1 MSKCRIPLG
10 PFHPLLEEAEFF
22 NIKVEGEKVV
32 DIEMETGWMH
42 RGHEKISETK
52 TFTQSIFLVERICGI
67 CSTSHP
73 FACVNAIEDIDNI
86 EIPERAKYIRVLIGE
101 LERIHSH
108 LLWVGL
114 AGHFIG
120 YDTLWMWA
128 WKYREPILQL
138 SEMIT
143 GNRNHYAMM
152 RVGGVGRDFD
162 NSLIPKIIP
171 VLDMIEKKMVM
182 LAGAANDDPVLRSR
196 LKGVGV
202 LTKEDAINY
211 CANGPTARAS
221 GVDIDVRRD
230 DPTAYEVV
238 DVKVIVTPNGDVYDK
253 LVVRVLEIIESCH
266 IIKQCL
272 KAFEKVQG
280 PIINKV
286 KEISPGE
293 GIGRYEAPRGEVFHY
308 IRSDGSN
315 RPLRHK
321 VRAPSF
327 SNIPTYK
334 ASCVGI
340 PLADAL
346 ITLASVDPCYCC
358 TERSIKAFD
367 INGKKIEHNLLHLSR
382 KKTERLQRELIPK
395 EKSLIDGIFDLSLSR

>member
-22 NIKVEGEKVV
+22 DIKVEGEKVV

-52 TFTQSIFLVERICGI
+52 SYTQSIFLVERICGI

-73 FACVNAIEDIDNI
+73 FAAAHAMEDVDNV
-86 EIPERAKYIRVLIGE
+86 EIPERAKYIRIFIGE
-101 LERIHSH
+101 MERIHSH
-108 LLWVGL
+108 LLWLGL

-128 WKYREPILQL
+128 WRYREPVLQIFEKV
-138 SEMIT
+138 S
-143 GNRNHYAMM
+143 GNRNHYAMF

-162 NSLIPKIIP
+162 NALIREIHPT
-171 VLDMIEKKMVM
+171 LDMIEKKMLM
-182 LAGAANDDPVLRSR
+182 IAGAAQDDPVLRSR

-211 CANGPTARAS
+211 CAVGPTARAS

-230 DPTAYEVV
+230 DPFEYELV
-238 DVKVIVTPNGDVYDK
+238 DFPVRVLPNGDVYDK
-253 LVVRVLEIIESCH
+253 LVVRVLEIIDSVH
-266 IIKQCL
+266 IVRQCL
-272 KAFEKVQG
+272 EAFPKVG
-280 PIINKV
+280 GEYLNKV
-286 KEISPGE
+286 KHISPGE

-346 ITLASVDPCYCC
+346 ITLAAVDPCYCC
-358 TERSIKAFD
+358 TERSIRVVDK
-367 INGKKIEHNLLHLSR
+367 NNKKLEHNLLTMSREKTAHL
-382 KKTERLQRELIPK
+382 KKAVAGNERTP
-395 EKSLIDGIFDLSLSR
+395 IDRIFED